1 MVKKQSNVYF
11 TASIV
16 GKKDFLSNY
25 HAIITCLTQKG
36 YRVQA
41 DHILHATEADIQMK
55 TRAERLK
62 FHDYLEQWID
72 ACDFMVV
79 EASFPSISVGY
90 EISMALEKRKPVLIL
105 YSVGDPPSLFAHH
118 TNEKIASE
126 KYTLSTVEEI
136 IADFIMYVQGASDTR
151 FTFFITPQIASYL
164 EKVSKKEKMPKSV
177 YLRKLIEKHMDT
189 HPAS

>member
-1 MVKKQSNVYF
+1 MASRLPNVYF

-16 GKKDFLSNY
+16 GKKDFLPNY

-41 DHILHATEADIQMK
+41 DHILQATEAHIHMK

-62 FHDYLEQWID
+62 FHDQLEQWINE
-72 ACDFMVV
+72 CDFMVV
-79 EASFPSISVGY
+79 ESSFPSISVGY
-90 EISMALEKRKPVLIL
+90 EISMALNKRKPVLIL

-118 TNEKIASE
+118 ADEKIASE
-126 KYTLSTVEEI
+126 KYTLSTVDEI
-136 IADFIMYVQGASDTR
+136 IGDFITYVQGASDTR

-164 EKVSKKEKMPKSV
+164 EKISKKEKMPKSV
-177 YLRKLIEKHMDT
+177 YLRKLIETHMDA
-189 HPAS
+189 HPVS